1 MADRALVEVFREMN
15 GGMFPPMTETFERGK
30 TIFFPGDPAERF
42 YFLVKGAVKLSRVYE
57 AGEEITVLVYGKEVI
72 VSAKSSASVTY

>member
-42 YFLVKGAVKLSRVYE
+42 YFLVTLDDGTVVIPESVR
-57 AGEEITVLVYGKEVI
+57 VLV
-72 VSAKSSASVTY
+72 TN